1 MENDVGTPDLETMA
15 YAFIAVLAANVVKWL
30 YRRIDNHVK
39 GTPNTIDD
47 KIWDAVAKGIRQ
59 VDAGKPPRAD

>member
-1 MENDVGTPDLETMA
+1 MFESTEVLVA
-15 YAFIAVLAANVVKWL
+15 VSAFAGVLAANAAKWI

-47 KIWDAVAKGIRQ
+47 KIWKSVTEAIRLSKN
-59 VDAGKPPRAD
+59 G